1 MPTDIPDILQVRK
14 GLQMGTLEK
23 SESLDLGTGSFKQRV
38 FII

>member
-14 GLQMGTLEK
+14 GPRMGTLEK
-23 SESLDLGTGSFKQRV
+23 SESPDLGTGSFKQTV